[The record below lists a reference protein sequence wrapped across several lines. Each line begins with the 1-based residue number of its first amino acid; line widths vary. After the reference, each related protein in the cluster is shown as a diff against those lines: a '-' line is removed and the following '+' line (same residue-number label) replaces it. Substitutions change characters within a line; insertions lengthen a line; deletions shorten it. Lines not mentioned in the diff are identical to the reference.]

1 MICNMQHV
9 THHPLP
15 ITDGAAV
22 TLIGEISFRGGIR
35 AKGMHKS
42 VKRIT
47 SARSRSRSK
56 YFGKCLSL
64 VMVMVMV
71 YNVFILVN
79 IPFALG

>member
-1 MICNMQHV
+1 MLLI
-9 THHPLP
+9 THYPLLTAQP
-15 ITDGAAV
+15 SLVLAKFHLGV
-22 TLIGEISFRGGIR
+22 GLE

-64 VMVMVMV
+64 VMVMV